1 MEEGDIIQLEYEG
14 RTDDGIFDTTSE
26 AVAREHDIYD
36 EKRTYQP
43 LTVMVGAGRLV
54 AGLEAHLQ
62 EAEVGKECEVTLS
75 PDKAYGQRDP
85 KLIKMHSAAEFRRL
99 KLEAY
104 PGAEVEIEGR
114 QGRVALVAGSRIR
127 VDFNHHLAGEE
138 LTFKYT
144 VVEKISEPVDRIKAL
159 FRMEYPVDEDLE
171 IEIDG
176 QNISLQL
183 PDRCKFDPAWF
194 QAKYRVIAALRKDAE
209 AADIRLIEHYADR
222 SAESTD
228 GQGEDEAAVATDEKA
243 DAADDTP
250 EEGTD
255 DGSDDTA
262 DDADNDET
270 VEAAAAE

>member
-54 AGLEAHLQ
+54 AGLDEHLL
-62 EAEVGKECEVTLS
+62 EAEVGKEYEVTL
-75 PDKAYGQRDP
+75 PPEKAYGQRDP
-85 KLIKMHSAAEFRRL
+85 KLIKMHSATEFRRL

-114 QGRVALVAGSRIR
+114 QGRVVLVAGSRIR
-127 VDFNHHLAGEE
+127 VDYNHHLAGEV
-138 LTFKYT
+138 LIFKYT
-144 VVEKISEPVDRIKAL
+144 VAEKTCEPVDRIKAL
-159 FRMEYPVDEDLE
+159 FRIEYPVDDGLE
-171 IEIDG
+171 VEIDG
-176 QNISLQL
+176 QNITLQL

-209 AADIRLIEHYADR
+209 AANIRLIEYYADR

-228 GQGEDEAAVATDEKA
+228 EQDDEAAVATDEKT
-243 DAADDTP
+243 DDDDDTQ
-250 EEGTD
+250 EEGTG
-255 DGSDDTA
+255 DGSDDA
-262 DDADNDET
+262 DHDGTMET
-270 VEAAAAE
+270 AAAE